1 MQSQDRLDGKV
12 AVVTGA
18 TSGHGRAVA
27 EALAVLGAEV
37 VLIGKSPARLASA
50 QQIIERRT
58 GRRPDGLL
66 CDLSSRH
73 AIDRAAADLLAGGRR
88 LDILVNNAGLVNRAR
103 QENREGIET
112 TFAVNYLAQF
122 QLTLRLLGR
131 LLDSRPARIVNV
143 ASDAHKVV
151 KLRLDDL
158 QLRRGYSWWAA
169 YSHSKLAVVYFTRE
183 LARRLRGTGVT
194 ANAVDPG
201 PVASRIASN
210 NPGLL
215 AAGVSL
221 AIRAL
226 FPSPQRAA
234 RTAVYLASSPELEGV
249 SGCYFKWHRLQP
261 PRVGSDEQ
269 AIASRL
275 WNESARLTGIDY
287 RG

>member
-1 MQSQDRLDGKV
+1 MQSKDRLDGKV

-18 TSGHGRAVA
+18 TSGHGQAVA
-27 EALAVLGAEV
+27 QALAGLGAEV
-37 VLIGKSPARLASA
+37 VLVGRNPERLESARGH
-50 QQIIERRT
+50 IERRT
-58 GRRPDGLL
+58 GCRPDGLL
-66 CDLSSRH
+66 CDLSSRQE
-73 AIDRAAADLLAGGRR
+73 IDRAAGELVASGRR

-103 QENREGIET
+103 CENSEGIET

-151 KLRLDDL
+151 RLRLDDL

-210 NPGLL
+210 NPGPV
-215 AAGVSL
+215 AAAVSL

-226 FPSPQRAA
+226 FPSAERAA
-234 RTAVYLASSPELEGV
+234 RTAVYLAASPDLERV
-249 SGCYFKWHRLQP
+249 NGCYFKWHRLQA
-261 PRVGSDEQ
+261 PRVAPDEP
-269 AIASRL
+269 AVARKL
-275 WNESARLTGIDY
+275 WAESARLTGADY